1 MTKISLKS
9 GFSIQTRHAALVS
22 AVVLSL
28 CAGAVKAQVVTN
40 AWKGGTNGT
49 WSAVTNWTAGSAP
62 NAIDTPVS
70 FTNNPGGSIVV
81 NLDTPATVG
90 SIFCKSAQSETIS
103 NDTSVLTFDV
113 SSGNALIT
121 VTNTTALALTIKN
134 PIMLNKSLDVRA
146 SSANPTAAT
155 CVQLAGQIQT
165 LDSSQSITK
174 YGKYVLAVLA
184 DNSATYS
191 NGWTLQ
197 EGGLRVG
204 LAQALGS
211 LYSGN
216 VVRVRSGTTLYY
228 DYGNA
233 IFTSGPI
240 RLDTNGNVYA
250 STANAGFGN
259 GAVGGGRSV
268 TIPDI
273 QLTSTGMV
281 TLSYYG
287 NSVQQRML
295 VGSVQLAGDTTLNVV
310 SQNGNYANGGRI
322 VIDANVNSVGS
333 SQLGLVVPAGSTL
346 TKTNTG
352 TLELARAGTN
362 ILGTVIVHDGALI
375 VDATNALGNGTGH
388 IIAAGAALGLGTNL
402 ATTITQSPGSAE
414 RWYVSNARLAASG
427 SDSYT
432 LPTGVHLQLGGQGKA
447 ADITQAGSHTIRMTG
462 GSIEPWFEQWNSA
475 PQQAFKAV
483 IIGQYQNYNLS
494 SNTLG
499 SATNITIAMDAD
511 LLVGNSGVVPGTD
524 GVTPYSLNNKQLFIT
539 GPIVDGTAGRHL
551 TKIGA
556 DTVVLSGTNT
566 YSGNTTVSNGV
577 LAVGRDHA
585 LPTNTLLRVV
595 AGGYFD
601 LDNQGSPLFR
611 ASNAVVA
618 VQGNGFINSNH
629 NQRVAG
635 LIGNGVVTNSGP
647 WPRAFTVNPNAG
659 VTNSFSG
666 SMGDT
671 SGSLQLV
678 KTGAGGQILAS
689 ANSYGGGTTISNGNL
704 TVGPVGTLGSG
715 DVTVAGGTLRLE
727 NGSSIADAAALRL
740 ATGGKLDLA
749 PLVNEHVGALTL
761 NGTPLYVG
769 TWGASG
775 SGATHISDTLFSG
788 SGIVTALSGPVEPPR
803 VTTILVR

>member
-1 MTKISLKS
+1 MALFLEAS
-9 GFSIQTRHAALVS
+9 AAW
-22 AVVLSL
+22 
-28 CAGAVKAQVVTN
+28 AQSTN
-40 AWKGGTNGT
+40 SWKGGPLGNWFT
-49 WSAVTNWTAGSAP
+49 ATNWSAGSAP
-62 NAIDTPVS
+62 NAADTPVS
-70 FTNNPGGSIVV
+70 FTNNPGASFFV
-81 NLDTPATVG
+81 NLDAPATIG
-90 SIFCKSAQSETIS
+90 SIYCRSAQSETIS

-113 SSGNALIT
+113 ASGNALIT
-121 VTNTTALALTIKN
+121 VTNSAALALTIKN
-134 PIMLNKSLDVRA
+134 PILLNKSLDIRTG
-146 SSANPTAAT
+146 SGNPTAGTSA
-155 CVQLAGQIQT
+155 QLAGQIQT

-228 DYGNA
+228 DYGNVS
-233 IFTSGPI
+233 FSSGPI

-259 GAVGGGRSV
+259 GSAGGGRSV

-287 NSVQQRML
+287 NSVQQRMN
-295 VGSVQLAGDTTLNVV
+295 VGSVQLVGDATLNIA
-310 SQNGNYANGGRI
+310 STGGNFNNGGRI
-322 VIDANVNSVGS
+322 VIDANLTGVGS
-333 SQLGLVVPAGSTL
+333 SQLGLVVPFGSTL

-352 TLELARAGTN
+352 TLELVRAGTN
-362 ILGTVIVHDGALI
+362 ILGTVIVRDGALI

-402 ATTITQSPGSAE
+402 ATTLTQSPGSAE
-414 RWYVSNARLAASG
+414 RWYVYNARLAASG
-427 SDSYT
+427 TDSYT
-432 LPTGVHLQLGGQGKA
+432 VPAGVHLQLGGQGRA

-499 SATNITIAMDAD
+499 SATNITIVMDAD
-511 LLVGNSGVVPGTD
+511 LLLGNSGVLPGTD
-524 GVTPYSLNNKQLFIT
+524 GTTPYSLNNKQLFIT
-539 GPIVDGTAGRHL
+539 VPIVDGTAGRHL

-577 LAVGRDHA
+577 LAIGRDHA
-585 LPTNTLLRVV
+585 LPTNTLLKVV
-595 AGGYFD
+595 VGGYFD
-601 LDNQGSPLFR
+601 LDNQGSPISR
-611 ASNAVVA
+611 SSNAVVA
-618 VQGNGFINSNH
+618 VQGNGFLNSNH

-635 LIGNGVVTNSGP
+635 LIGNGVVTNSGS
-647 WPRAFTVNPNAG
+647 WLRSFTVNPGVG
-659 VTNSFSG
+659 VTNTFSG

-671 SGSLQLV
+671 NASLQLV

-689 ANSYGGGTTISNGNL
+689 ANSYGGGTIISNGNL
-704 TVGPVGTLGSG
+704 TVSPVGTLGSG
-715 DVTVAGGTLRLE
+715 DVTVAGGVLRLE
-727 NGSSIADAAALRL
+727 NGLSIADAATLRL

-749 PLVNEHVGALTL
+749 PLVNERVGALTL
-761 NGTPLYVG
+761 NGTPMYVG

-775 SGATHISDTLFSG
+775 SGAANISDVLFSG
-788 SGIVTALSGPVEPPR
+788 SGVVTALSGPIAPPR
-803 VTTILVR
+803 VGVILVR